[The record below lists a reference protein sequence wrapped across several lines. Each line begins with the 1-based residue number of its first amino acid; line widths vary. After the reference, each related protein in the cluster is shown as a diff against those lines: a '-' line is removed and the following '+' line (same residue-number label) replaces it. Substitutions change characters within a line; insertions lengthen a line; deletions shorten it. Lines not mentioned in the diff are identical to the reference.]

1 MKTFLTIFLSLAIL
15 SIGTAQ
21 TTRRVNN
28 NVGISGTNVYATAQ
42 AAHDA
47 AVANDIIV
55 IDPST
60 TTYADLTLTKPLK
73 IYGNGYY
80 LDTNTDLKADQRST
94 SLGNVYFNT
103 GSGGSE
109 MYGIVGIGGIYI
121 HGVSNITISRNS
133 LPGNTGISIGIYNS
147 NKANTIFTNVTNIII
162 TRNHIA
168 HVTLNGTGG
177 YTISNGLVNNNII
190 GYLSGLTDPIVQNWV
205 IRNNTFTSS
214 ASSTSKIVNS
224 VFENNFFQAGGTSL
238 VLTNVTSSYNVST
251 AVTFSGGMGNVNS
264 YDYVTNSELVGTGAG
279 ISADE
284 ALQIKAGSPLK
295 TLGSS
300 SSEVGAFGG
309 TTPYIISGIP
319 PIPSIT
325 GAINTGTGDA
335 TTPIKVTIS
344 VKSNN

>member
-47 AVANDIIV
+47 AVANDIIIV
-55 IDPST
+55 DPSS
-60 TTYADLTLTKPLK
+60 TTYGDLTLTKPLK
-73 IYGNGYY
+73 IYGNGYF
-80 LDTNTDLKADQRST
+80 LDTNSDLKADQRAST
-94 SLGNVYFNT
+94 FTNIYFNT

-109 MYGIVGIGGIYI
+109 MYGVVVTTVYI
-121 HGVSNITISRNS
+121 HGVSNITLSRNYVMS
-133 LPGNTGISIGIYNS
+133 TIGIYNH
-147 NKANTIFTNVTNIII
+147 NKVGTIFTNVANIII
-162 TRNHIA
+162 TRNNISQYVA
-168 HVTLNGTGG
+168 SAFTAPN
-177 YTISNGLVNNNII
+177 TISSVLVNNNIL
-190 GYLSGLTDPIVQNWV
+190 GYLYSLADPAVQNWV
-205 IRNNTFTSS
+205 IRNNTFTIS
-214 ASSTSKIVNS
+214 AANTTKIVNS
-224 VFENNFFQAGGTSL
+224 VFENNFFQAGGVGL

-251 AVTFSGGMGNVNS
+251 AVTFSGGTGNVNS
-264 YDYVTNSELVGTGAG
+264 YDFVTNSELVGTGAG
-279 ISADE
+279 ISPDE
-284 ALQIKAGSPLK
+284 ALQIKAGSGLK